1 MDKKYFDYVISAS
14 SRLRLFDK
22 RILETY
28 YDVVKDPIV
37 NLMEFTKEKVKKECI
52 YIDPRISVLY
62 NGFTEPEYTEYYK
75 KLNNLGCDYVYA
87 DSGGLQIVTLD
98 KKITSELKEKVYE
111 NQMYSSYAMCFD
123 NIPLERTTIA
133 RNSVERLITDNKIFN
148 QDRHAES
155 GSLTG
160 KNIKEQIDCFR
171 KNKANTKVIMIVQGN
186 QADDMVLY
194 FNKIIEQLDPS
205 DYEYIGGLA
214 VADTCMGNATLESIE
229 MLRAARRIAEIA
241 PHENIKN
248 HLHFL
253 GVGTIN
259 RLRPIIYLLRSKY
272 LDSYKHISYD
282 SSTVSSTYD
291 FGKAVIHEKTIALG
305 QTKTQE
311 AINYF
316 NVLYDFYADF
326 FKPLVDRAKYHEL
339 VFGIDHKD
347 EVNYQCW
354 KNSTICKRV
363 DKLTDKKEICAALLV
378 RPAYLYYQ
386 IQDFIIDTDKVFV
399 EKPGKIKS
407 NAVSQLLKVEDD
419 VMMDKWMSNHAK
431 YVPSKRIK
439 RKENISN
446 VLEDFFV

>member
-1 MDKKYFDYVISAS
+1 MKTLDYVISAS
-14 SRLRLFDK
+14 SRLRLFDN
-22 RILETY
+22 RILDTHYNE
-28 YDVVKDPIV
+28 VKPMIV
-37 NLMEFTKEKVKKECI
+37 DMMNFTRDHCI
-52 YIDPRISVLY
+52 KNCKDTKPSISVLY
-62 NGFTEPEYTEYYK
+62 NGFVESEYPNYYK
-75 KLNNLGCDYVYA
+75 KLDNLGCDYVYA
-87 DSGGLQIVTLD
+87 DSGGLQIVTLG
-98 KKITSELKEKVYE
+98 KTITPELKKRVYE
-111 NQMYSSYAMCFD
+111 SQLYSHYAMCFD
-123 NIPLERTTIA
+123 EIPLERTTIA
-133 RNSVERLITDNKIFN
+133 RNSVERLITDNKVFN
-148 QDRHAES
+148 QDRHAEA
-155 GSLTG
+155 GTLTG
-160 KNIKEQIDCFR
+160 KNIKEQIECFR
-171 KNKANTKVIMIVQGN
+171 KNKAKTKVIMIVQGN
-186 QADDMVLY
+186 QADDMILY
-194 FNKIIEQLDPS
+194 FKKIIEQLDDS

-229 MLRAARRIAEIA
+229 MLRAARKIAEIA

-272 LDSYKHISYD
+272 LDAYKHISYD

-291 FGKAVIHEKTIALG
+291 FGKVVIHEKTIALG

-311 AINYF
+311 AIQYF
-316 NVLYDFYADF
+316 NTLYEFYADF
-326 FKPLVDRAKYHEL
+326 FKPLVSNSEYQDL

-347 EVNYQCW
+347 EVDYQCW

-363 DKLTDKKEICAALLV
+363 DKLTDKKKICAALLV

-386 IQDFIIDTDKVFV
+386 IQDFIVDTDKVFT
-399 EKPGKIKS
+399 EKTGRIKS

-419 VMMDKWMSNHAK
+419 VMMDRWMSNHAK